1 MLNLMCPG
9 NDIAD
14 KMLRVMLS
22 QLVFYWEIVPTVNQ
36 SFEEVEYEQMSSIR
50 PKDVHVKFVP
60 IRATT
65 NGH

>member
-1 MLNLMCPG
+1 
-9 NDIAD
+9 
-14 KMLRVMLS
+14 MLS

-60 IRATT
+60 IRATS
-65 NGH
+65 GH